1 MRTRDLSWSCRHSS
15 RIIHL
20 LECVFILE
28 HCICTYVES
37 SPLRVIPL
45 LSISSPRRGNLLF
58 QVQGAHGET
67 SHPRGRFRRKPSC
80 AFDFDD
86 IYMY

>member
-1 MRTRDLSWSCRHSS
+1 MRTRDMGMACRHSS
-15 RIIHL
+15 RITNL

-45 LSISSPRRGNLLF
+45 LSISSPYRGILF
-58 QVQGAHGET
+58 YRYRERA
-67 SHPRGRFRRKPSC
+67 RGRLVLEAEFRRK
-80 AFDFDD
+80 AGLWL
-86 IYMY
+86 